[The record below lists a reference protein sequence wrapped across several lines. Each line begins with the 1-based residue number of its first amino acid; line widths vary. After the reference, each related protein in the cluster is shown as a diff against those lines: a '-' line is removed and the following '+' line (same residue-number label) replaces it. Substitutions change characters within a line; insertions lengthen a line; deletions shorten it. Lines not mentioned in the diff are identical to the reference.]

1 MKRFYRLV
9 YKDGSHS
16 AWSSDYNYI
25 KEMAEFFRAEIE
37 VSA

>member
-16 AWSSDYNYI
+16 AWTSDYEYI
-25 KEMAEFFRAEIE
+25 TEMAKFFRAEIE